1 MIRFALVVFISLAF
15 ASNVV
20 GQDYLLRIDTVVS
33 DLVPQ
38 PGQKPQSKRVRSI
51 EVIAQPGGKFYAKTS
66 VQGNTYILSG
76 RLRAE
81 PKGLMAEL
89 KYRHTA
95 APVQLAS
102 TRTPPPPGTS
112 FSTTLLAAEGKPLL
126 VTGKVVS
133 MNGKPAQLRED
144 TYFTITKFSDHEL

>member
-51 EVIAQPGGKFYAKTS
+51 EVIAQPG
-66 VQGNTYILSG
+66 
-76 RLRAE
+76 
-81 PKGLMAEL
+81 
-89 KYRHTA
+89 
-95 APVQLAS
+95 
-102 TRTPPPPGTS
+102 
-112 FSTTLLAAEGKPLL
+112 
-126 VTGKVVS
+126 
-133 MNGKPAQLRED
+133 
-144 TYFTITKFSDHEL
+144 